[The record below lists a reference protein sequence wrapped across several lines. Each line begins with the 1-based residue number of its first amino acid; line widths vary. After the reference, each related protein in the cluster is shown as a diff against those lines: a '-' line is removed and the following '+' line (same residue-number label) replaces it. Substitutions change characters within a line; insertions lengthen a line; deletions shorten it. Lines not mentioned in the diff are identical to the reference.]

1 MANQNNLTIYQ
12 RLNKVLNGS
21 DTEQTKF
28 VINRELLKDLDPQS
42 YEREKLEAQQSL
54 FLQGLWKKID
64 NELYQKAVFYEPTRI
79 ASYYDFEAMEFSVNE
94 TVMIPTPNGF
104 ESIKDLAKRG
114 RDYEFITYAYDHN
127 KKQVV
132 PALARN
138 VHYTRD
144 EMTYK
149 ITFDDDTFIIATYGH
164 RFLKRDGVYCKVE
177 DLKIGDSMMPFYR
190 KSFFN
195 NDNYNWVYTCNS
207 KVGHHGWVPEHT
219 LVAEYLIRP
228 LEENEVVHH
237 KDFNG
242 KNNLVENLQIMND
255 SEHQAF
261 HARHN
266 NEKLWANPEYR
277 AKMSEVSRRTDNKYH
292 WEGKRSGVNN
302 PAYFDLPINDII
314 FAAIKFKTFQRVVDE
329 LKISRP
335 KIRRTINAHGYL
347 NWGELL
353 QKNNIESD
361 GKYNYKSLGG
371 KESPSY
377 QHIPW
382 DLLVDTALKHKT
394 AVETAR
400 QLNVTWHKVMD
411 DVKRAGYADWK
422 TFIDAYDTT
431 KTVKQEKDVLVNHK
445 IKSIEPYGIVPV
457 YDLTVPGYK
466 NFATDTIFSHNTPEI
481 GAALDLY
488 MEESCTANESGTILQ
503 IYSESDRIKK
513 ILEELFF
520 DVLDISSN
528 LPPWTRNIPVR
539 EDSPIPLLNG
549 EIITIKELSDR
560 IKNNPDKD
568 IWTYSIQD
576 KTHNIVAGKIIWC
589 DLTRKDSELY
599 RVTLDDGTYI
609 DTTPDHEFML
619 RNGKYERADSLKS
632 GVSLMPFY
640 TKISHRPEDCIGGYE
655 KVYNPMS
662 DHFKFTHTAVA
673 HECVVNLEEEE
684 LINEKIVTHHIDF
697 NKLNNYPSNLQRM
710 TMNVDKSFMKAKA
723 ISLAK
728 TSKVVLNHKVLSVK
742 KLTETSDV
750 YCMEVVGQNGEQ
762 DRHNFPICSRNSK
775 GEFTRNGTFVSNC
788 KYGDNF
794 VYLKI
799 LPNKGVIGCKQL
811 PNIEMTRVEPD
822 FQKVTSLSDLNREPN
837 VKFFWKNKDLEFNSF
852 EMAHFRLLGDDRR
865 LPYGT
870 CLKGNTYID
879 TDFGV
884 KEIKDIQT
892 GDLVWS
898 FDLSTQ
904 KRVLSPVLDTIYS
917 GVKLCYKVSTKH
929 NIIEASEEH
938 KILTLSTDRSNFVE
952 KNVADLTIGD
962 FLIIDKTDKTSHQ
975 IPIFKDIPKENKN
988 GWFNSVSLLPDYVD
1002 TDFARFFGFM
1012 LGDGWISGNGVYF
1025 ALSKYDEMN
1034 DYYAGLLNRYTA
1046 NPVKYTNNT
1055 QAYAWSKSLKY
1066 VLQSMGFLGKA
1077 TAKRI
1082 PKWVYELPSEI
1093 QESFIQGLID
1103 ADGWVTTDKWSTHI
1117 NIELSNKELLEDLKI
1132 MVQRL
1137 GYKSG
1142 SVRERTPRKI
1152 DTIIEGR
1159 KLVSIQPSY
1168 MLTFYYTELTQAE
1181 KFNPLERKSNE
1192 YIIEPIISIDAIG
1205 DYDTYDIYVENENHN
1220 FYANGVVVH
1229 NSMLDKARR
1238 IWKQLMM
1245 SEDAMLTY
1253 RISRAAER
1261 RIYKIFVGN
1270 MDDKDIDAYIDKVA
1284 NTFRRVP
1291 VVDGAN
1297 GQVDLR
1303 YNMLPVWK
1311 NTPIPLLDGRTIT
1324 IEELSK
1330 EYKSGKE
1337 NWVYSVQDK
1346 TKSIVAGKVIW
1357 CDKNYTAQKLI
1368 KIWLDDN
1375 TWMMVAPEHPM
1386 VLRDGTY
1393 KPASDLK
1400 SGDSLMPYYA
1410 KKSSIEDGYHITG
1423 YDMVFNP
1430 KSGKYKYV
1438 HRMVANEVFP
1448 EGKEEIRSITD
1459 LEVNSGITIH
1469 HKDFN
1474 KCNNNPS
1481 NLEWI
1486 GTRDHLN
1493 YHKLLGTQHIIAYN
1507 KSDEKREQNRILAK
1521 EQNWHERFYAYNHS
1535 DLHAS
1540 QTEIRRSAMISD
1552 WAEPERRSWRESQMK
1567 VHFDEYVFEKINEN
1581 ILSKRIIGRAT
1592 MLEYLSSDLIG
1603 HIISINNN
1611 KRLNNLK
1618 KIERTVLEREINQR
1632 GFQTIGEYVDAMQ
1645 LNHKVLRI
1653 EEFYGSEDVYCM
1665 TVVGANGE
1673 DDRHNFAMKSFNID
1687 GSVSVSGSF
1696 TRNSV
1701 DQDIFIP
1708 SRDPALPNPIDTL
1721 PGAQNLDAIADIKY
1735 IQNKLL
1741 TALRIP
1747 RPFIGFDEA
1756 QGDGKNLAMMD
1767 VRFARTI
1774 YRIQKALIQEL
1785 NKIAIIHLYLKGF
1798 EDELNNFTLTLT
1810 NPSTQQ
1816 DLLKIER
1823 WREKVM
1829 LYRDAVTSQDGGFAA
1844 MSATKAKKEILDMS
1858 DDEIKLDIQRQ
1869 AVEKAATEELKVLAE
1884 TIKQTGI
1891 FKDIY
1896 DIYNIDPNNLTLQ
1909 NQGDQGAG
1917 AMGGGGSGG
1926 GGGGGGIGGGLLGE
1940 PTPPAGEEG
1949 TPPAGEEGIPP
1960 AGEEGAMPAGEE
1972 GAPPEPEKEALKE
1985 QFFRNGRNLR
1995 LEAQRVSKRLET
2007 RNFIL
2012 NEDVKDMVDGLK
2024 GLDGEKM
2031 LLQ

>member
-1 MANQNNLTIYQ
+1 MANQTNLTIYQ

-21 DTEQTKF
+21 ETEQTKF

-79 ASYYDFEAMEFSVNE
+79 ASYYDFEAMEFSIASE
-94 TVMIPTPNGF
+94 SMIYTLEGF
-104 ESIKDLAKRG
+104 QTIKSLADKG

-127 KKQVV
+127 LKQIV

-138 VHYTRD
+138 AHYTRD

-164 RFLKRDGVYCKVE
+164 RFLKRDGVYAKVE
-177 DLKIGDSMMPFYR
+177 DLKEGDSMMPFYQ

-195 NDNYNWVYTCNS
+195 NQNYNWVYTCNS

-219 LVAEYLIRP
+219 LVAEHLIRP
-228 LEENEVVHH
+228 LEKNEVVHH

-242 KNNLVENLQIMND
+242 KNNMVENLKIWD
-255 SEHQAF
+255 SKEHQAF

-277 AKMSEVSRRTDNKYH
+277 AKMVKEGRRTDNKHH
-292 WEGKRSGVNN
+292 WEGKRAGVNN
-302 PAYFDLPINDII
+302 PAYFELSINDII
-314 FAAIKFKTFQRVVDE
+314 SAAVKFKTFKRVVDE

-335 KIRRTINAHGYL
+335 KIRRTINANGYL
-347 NWGELL
+347 NWEDLL
-353 QKNNIESD
+353 QKNNIEAD
-361 GKYNYKSLGG
+361 GKYYYDSRGG

-382 DLLVDTALKHKT
+382 DLLVDTALKHRT

-400 QLNVTWHKVMD
+400 QLNITWHKVMD
-411 DVKRAGYADWK
+411 DIKRAGYNDWK
-422 TFIDAYDTT
+422 TFIDAYDTD
-431 KTVKQEKDVLVNHK
+431 KTVKQENEVLVNHK
-445 IKSIEPYGIVPV
+445 IKSIEPYGVVPV

-488 MEESCTANESGTILQ
+488 MEESCTANENGTILQ

-539 EDSPIPLLNG
+539 ENSPIPLLNG
-549 EIITIKELSDR
+549 EIITIKEVAKRL
-560 IKNNPDKD
+560 KNNPDKD

-619 RNGKYERADSLKS
+619 RNGKYERADALKS

-697 NKLNNYPSNLQRM
+697 NKLNNYPSNLLRM
-710 TMNVDKSFMKAKA
+710 TMHKHLSLHNQLSNTLQRPDVVEKRMKKIDDYLRSDKRRERLSIEMNGIYPDYFKVYNGSELHTEHNKARSAAMTSLWGNEDFRCNTSGQMSLNINDECLSYITNLIKGKQTFIGINQLTEILKKDSNFINMFAEANNHNKRNPFKSVNATTFTKLFYRKINKSYYDFILEVLPHLNVDKSFMKAKS

-728 TSKVVLNHKVLSVK
+728 TRKSVLNHKVLSVQ
-742 KLTETSDV
+742 KLTDTSDV
-750 YCMEVVGQNGEQ
+750 YCMEIVGKNGEQ
-762 DRHNFPICSRNSK
+762 DRHNFPVCGRDEN
-775 GEFTRNGTFVSNC
+775 GNFTRNGTFVSNC

-799 LPNKGVIGCKQL
+799 LPQKGVIGCKQL

-822 FQKVTSLSDLNREPN
+822 FQKVTSLNDLNREPN

-879 TDFGV
+879 TEFGV

-904 KRVLSPVLDTIYS
+904 KRVLSPVLDTICS
-917 GVKLCYKVSTKH
+917 GVKICYKVSTKH
-929 NIIEASEEH
+929 NFIEASEEH
-938 KILTLSTDRSNFVE
+938 KILTLSTDRTNFVE
-952 KNVADLTIGD
+952 KNVADLAVGD
-962 FLIIDKTDKTSHQ
+962 FLIIDKTDKTSRQ
-975 IPIFKDIPKENKN
+975 IPIFKDTPKENKN

-1002 TDFARFFGFM
+1002 ADFARFFGFM
-1012 LGDGWISGNGVYF
+1012 LGDGWISGNGIYF

-1034 DYYAGLLNRYTA
+1034 DYYAGLLNKYTE
-1046 NPVKYTNNT
+1046 NPVKYSNNK

-1077 TAKRI
+1077 TTKRI
-1082 PKWVYELPSEI
+1082 PKWVYELPSEM

-1117 NIELSNKELLEDLKI
+1117 NIELSNKELLEDLKV

-1142 SVRERTPRKI
+1142 SVRERTLRKI

-1168 MLTFYYTELTQAE
+1168 MLTFYYKELTQAE

-1205 DYDTYDIYVENENHN
+1205 YYDTYDIYVENENHN

-1284 NTFRRVP
+1284 NTFRRTP
-1291 VVDGAN
+1291 VVDSAN

-1303 YNMLPVWK
+1303 YNML
-1311 NTPIPLLDGRTIT
+1311 
-1324 IEELSK
+1324 
-1330 EYKSGKE
+1330 
-1337 NWVYSVQDK
+1337 
-1346 TKSIVAGKVIW
+1346 
-1357 CDKNYTAQKLI
+1357 
-1368 KIWLDDN
+1368 
-1375 TWMMVAPEHPM
+1375 
-1386 VLRDGTY
+1386 
-1393 KPASDLK
+1393 
-1400 SGDSLMPYYA
+1400 
-1410 KKSSIEDGYHITG
+1410 
-1423 YDMVFNP
+1423 
-1430 KSGKYKYV
+1430 
-1438 HRMVANEVFP
+1438 
-1448 EGKEEIRSITD
+1448 
-1459 LEVNSGITIH
+1459 
-1469 HKDFN
+1469 
-1474 KCNNNPS
+1474 
-1481 NLEWI
+1481 
-1486 GTRDHLN
+1486 
-1493 YHKLLGTQHIIAYN
+1493 
-1507 KSDEKREQNRILAK
+1507 
-1521 EQNWHERFYAYNHS
+1521 
-1535 DLHAS
+1535 
-1540 QTEIRRSAMISD
+1540 
-1552 WAEPERRSWRESQMK
+1552 
-1567 VHFDEYVFEKINEN
+1567 
-1581 ILSKRIIGRAT
+1581 
-1592 MLEYLSSDLIG
+1592 
-1603 HIISINNN
+1603 
-1611 KRLNNLK
+1611 
-1618 KIERTVLEREINQR
+1618 
-1632 GFQTIGEYVDAMQ
+1632 
-1645 LNHKVLRI
+1645 
-1653 EEFYGSEDVYCM
+1653 
-1665 TVVGANGE
+1665 
-1673 DDRHNFAMKSFNID
+1673 
-1687 GSVSVSGSF
+1687 
-1696 TRNSV
+1696 SV

-1844 MSATKAKKEILDMS
+1844 MSTTKAKKEILDMS

-1891 FKDIY
+1891 FKDLY

-1909 NQGDQGAG
+1909 NQGNQGTG
-1917 AMGGGGSGG
+1917 AMGGGGGGGGIG

-1940 PTPPAGEEG
+1940 PTPPEGELG
-1949 TPPAGEEGIPP
+1949 ASPAGE
-1960 AGEEGAMPAGEE
+1960 A
-1972 GAPPEPEKEALKE
+1972 GAPPEGEAGAPPEGEAGAPTEEPEKEALKE

-2024 GLDGEKM
+2024 GLEGEKM
-2031 LLQ
+2031 IL